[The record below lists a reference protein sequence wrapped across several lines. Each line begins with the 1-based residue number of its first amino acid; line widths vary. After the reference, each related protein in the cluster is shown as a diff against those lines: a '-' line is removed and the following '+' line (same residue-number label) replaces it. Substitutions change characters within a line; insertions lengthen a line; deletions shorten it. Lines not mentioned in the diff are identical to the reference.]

1 MSYVKSSDSV
11 DLDVCADEKN
21 QDRTIRQSDYLI
33 DNHLRGGIMANNP
46 RRGGMER
53 RAGKSGFAARPGAE
67 SRREGD
73 CEP

>member
-1 MSYVKSSDSV
+1 MHFKTAAKTAAIAFEGKAPAM
-11 DLDVCADEKN
+11 C
-21 QDRTIRQSDYLI
+21 YLI

>member
-1 MSYVKSSDSV
+1 MRF
-11 DLDVCADEKN
+11 E
-21 QDRTIRQSDYLI
+21 QSFYRKEMIPGNGYLI